1 MARPIHHQV
10 IAPTKGD
17 LWPQSV
23 LWRQPYLVELIL
35 SEEGRFAGNVE
46 PETLNLATADNRV
59 ETILISLLVTLPI
72 LAALLASRFVYSR
85 ITEAVNDGDRRRRL
99 AVYHEVL
106 NDLSF
111 IHDDTKSRLP
121 TELDPVESGVT
132 FVITDIESSTAAAA
146 ADPVAMQRVHSA
158 QLLNRCCSRTA
169 AKLGCV
175 GTVQVQTIHDLVM
188 RELIIKYSGY
198 EISTQVCCRSTACAS
213 TTVACAIL

>member
-1 MARPIHHQV
+1 MSKQ
-10 IAPTKGD
+10 
-17 LWPQSV
+17 
-23 LWRQPYLVELIL
+23 
-35 SEEGRFAGNVE
+35 GRFAGNVE
-46 PETLNLATADNRV
+46 PETLTLAAADNRV

-85 ITEAVNDGDRRRRL
+85 ITEAVNEGDRRRRL
-99 AVYHEVL
+99 AVYHEVM

-121 TELDPVESGVT
+121 TELDPVASGVT

-158 QLLNRCCSRTA
+158 RLLNPCCSQTA
-169 AKLGCV
+169 ASLGCV

-198 EISTQVCCRSTACAS
+198 EISTQVCCSTACAS
-213 TTVACAIL
+213 TSAACAIL